1 MKKLSIGVRLTL
13 WYLAIFAA
21 AECLF
26 SVGMWL
32 ALRQDLYGIAN
43 DALTA
48 QVDDLTHLLKA
59 QKEKNRTVAKLQ
71 EEVSEAYLLEH
82 SGDFLQVF
90 DQDGNWI
97 FQARSL
103 QQHQLTPLAPAA
115 VKSRLFENVTLSDK
129 PYRFITQRIDV
140 NGRAYTV
147 QSGIPIK
154 EMLATLS
161 RFRRY
166 LLMLAPLALLAAAA
180 GGYWLSRRA
189 LAPVDALTRTARN
202 ISGSNFSDRLETLTT
217 GDELQRLSE
226 TLNEMLARIE
236 GAFRRVTQ
244 FTADASHEL
253 RTPISL
259 MRTEAEIALRKS
271 RAGEEYREALRHILL
286 ESERTSSLIEE
297 LLALARAD
305 SGRENLHLASVNV
318 SSVVAQMANEWRPLV
333 ETRNLQLIEAV
344 PARAV
349 SVLADEKSLRRLLTV
364 LLDNAVKYTPA
375 PGTIELRLAPQ
386 DGKALISVRDSG
398 IGITN
403 DDQPRIFERFYRADK
418 AKSREL
424 GGAGIGLSIAEWIVQ
439 QHRGS
444 IKVHSSVG
452 VGSTFFV
459 ELPLHSVETPL
470 SDSTFQMSA

>member
-1 MKKLSIGVRLTL
+1 L
-13 WYLAIFAA
+13 
-21 AECLF
+21 
-26 SVGMWL
+26 
-32 ALRQDLYGIAN
+32 D
-43 DALTA
+43 
-48 QVDDLTHLLKA
+48 
-59 QKEKNRTVAKLQ
+59 
-71 EEVSEAYLLEH
+71 
-82 SGDFLQVF
+82 
-90 DQDGNWI
+90 

-147 QSGIPIK
+147 QPGIPIK

-271 RAGEEYREALRHILL
+271 R
-286 ESERTSSLIEE
+286 
-297 LLALARAD
+297 
-305 SGRENLHLASVNV
+305 
-318 SSVVAQMANEWRPLV
+318 
-333 ETRNLQLIEAV
+333 
-344 PARAV
+344 
-349 SVLADEKSLRRLLTV
+349 RR
-364 LLDNAVKYTPA
+364 
-375 PGTIELRLAPQ
+375 RR
-386 DGKALISVRDSG
+386 IS
-398 IGITN
+398 
-403 DDQPRIFERFYRADK
+403 
-418 AKSREL
+418 
-424 GGAGIGLSIAEWIVQ
+424 
-439 QHRGS
+439 
-444 IKVHSSVG
+444 
-452 VGSTFFV
+452 
-459 ELPLHSVETPL
+459 
-470 SDSTFQMSA
+470 